1 MASDYQDLDN
11 NKQYE
16 LTYEYV
22 HFVATR
28 ENCSE
33 PDHKKRKVFK
43 VEKTYRGYPHDIMR
57 EVKYY
62 MGHYGAIHAIM
73 KGEINEITNEEDR
86 VWS

>member
-28 ENCSE
+28 ENCS
-33 PDHKKRKVFK
+33 DQITRK
-43 VEKTYRGYPHDIMR
+43 EKCL
-57 EVKYY
+57 K
-62 MGHYGAIHAIM
+62 
-73 KGEINEITNEEDR
+73 
-86 VWS
+86 